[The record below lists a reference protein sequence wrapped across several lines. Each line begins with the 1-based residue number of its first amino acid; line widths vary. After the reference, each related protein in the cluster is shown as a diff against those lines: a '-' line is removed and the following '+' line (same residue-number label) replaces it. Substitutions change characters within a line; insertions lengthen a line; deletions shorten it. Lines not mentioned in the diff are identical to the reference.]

1 MERKQAQQKAQL
13 AAQFNDFYLHITS
26 PALNQIGCYRIIDEI
41 GEGAFG
47 KVYLATHIILNVKVV
62 LKCGLIDD
70 PNIVREVFYH
80 KQLKHKNIVKLY
92 EVIKTE
98 THLWLVMEYCEGNEL
113 FYYIYE
119 KRRLS
124 YDECQRIFHQIV
136 MGLSHVHK
144 LNLSHRDLK
153 LENILLADKRRTVV
167 KLTDF
172 GFVREFDPRQRL
184 FLSTVCGTT
193 VYMAPELLKNERYS
207 GFATDI
213 WALGVILYTM
223 FYGVMP
229 FDEDDD
235 LRTKFKIIHDE
246 PEYRTGIPQD
256 VIVLLQRMLCKDPKQ
271 RASLNE
277 VINSSFLMEDQV
289 HHRRSRSSI
298 HTDAGSIVSMTQW
311 YNEPHTPFESKVERN
326 LIKRYRKMNVDVELL
341 KNSVLNRQ
349 MNSLTAFY
357 ELSLKHELAKKRLY
371 KAKRKKYNDARTS
384 LKRSRDRFRSALSL
398 SDQGG
403 TQPLERIISSLSI
416 GSNRNSSKTNL
427 AKMVSPRRSLDS
439 RHDGLLPRSHYSIE
453 RATSER
459 ANGHKSSID
468 TSHLNRTV
476 SFYPDTEIQSS
487 KGTGMS
493 VSSVEEGT
501 NKRSKNSKILNKLQ
515 FWKRAKNNGV
525 DEKITDQLSQE
536 PSNKSQISDNPVLT
550 EKAQAARLI
559 EESGDINSPSPRSG
573 GPPPEQENINPS
585 LSTQRIYRTRPSSVI
600 SQQSQLS
607 HLSQLLT
614 MVSESELDIDE
625 LELSD
630 SMDEYAEYD
639 EDGAY
644 ESSINASQHEL
655 QHVRGL
661 AGTPVAQKRR
671 PSYRRN
677 FSSDMSIMSTS
688 TTATGPQPTSL
699 NSVPRLR
706 HHSGRHRKRS
716 SMSRLSSNSSDEGLR
731 PKKADNSNGRLTPQ
745 TSMAN
750 VVRPGT
756 PDLNLNG
763 ATFNAE
769 AGLSYLDNNTNGSA
783 VGMPRSL
790 SPPLPNRVHGKQKH
804 VKPADMNA
812 GHLEKLRGTTPTGGI
827 YETKFVIID
836 EEDED

>member
-26 PALNQIGCYRIIDEI
+26 PAVNQIGCYRIIDEI

-47 KVYLATHIILNVKVV
+47 KVYLAMHIILNVKVV

-98 THLWLVMEYCEGNEL
+98 SHLWLAMEYCEGNEL

-119 KRRLS
+119 KRRLT
-124 YDECQRIFHQIV
+124 YDECQRIFSQIV
-136 MGLSHVHK
+136 LGISHVHK

-153 LENILLADKRRTVV
+153 LENILLADKKKTVV

-172 GFVREFDPRQRL
+172 GFVREYDPRQRKL
-184 FLSTVCGTT
+184 LSTICGTT
-193 VYMAPELLKNERYS
+193 VYMAPELLKNEKYS
-207 GFATDI
+207 GFAADI

-246 PEYRTGIPQD
+246 PEYKTGVPSE
-256 VIVLLQRMLCKDPKQ
+256 VNLLIQRMLCKDPRQ
-271 RASLNE
+271 RASLSE
-277 VINSSFLMEDQV
+277 VQNSSLLMDHG

-298 HTDAGSIVSMTQW
+298 HTDAGSIVSITQW
-311 YNEPHTPFESKVERN
+311 YNDPGQPFESKVERH
-326 LIKRYRKMNVDVELL
+326 LL
-341 KNSVLNRQ
+341 KRFRKLNIDVDHLKTSVQNRQ

-357 ELSLKHELAKKRLY
+357 ELSLKHEFAKKRYY
-371 KAKRKKYNDARTS
+371 KEKKKKYNDARMS
-384 LKRSRDRFRSALSL
+384 LRRSRDRFRSALSL
-398 SDQGG
+398 SEQGG

-416 GSNRNSSKTNL
+416 GSNRNNSRTNISKM
-427 AKMVSPRRSLDS
+427 ASPRRSTDS
-439 RHDGLLPRSHYSIE
+439 RLDGTKNHYSM
-453 RATSER
+453 SEKLSETPNR
-459 ANGHKSSID
+459 SPLEMEIRSG
-468 TSHLNRTV
+468 LNRTV
-476 SFYPDTEIQSS
+476 SFYPDAEKQLS

-493 VSSVEEGT
+493 VYSEDSGG
-501 NKRSKNSKILNKLQ
+501 KRPKNSKILNKLQ
-515 FWKRAKNNGV
+515 FWKRNKNG
-525 DEKITDQLSQE
+525 DERSPELQTLEQF
-536 PSNKSQISDNPVLT
+536 SNKSDVDDGANMAPSGKVPTISYIED
-550 EKAQAARLI
+550 QA
-559 EESGDINSPSPRSG
+559 DVNSPSPRSG
-573 GPPPEQENINPS
+573 VPPVENPENGNTS
-585 LSTQRIYRTRPSSVI
+585 LSGTRTYRTRPSSVI

-614 MVSESELDIDE
+614 MITESELDMDE
-625 LELSD
+625 TEMSD

-655 QHVRGL
+655 QPTRGL
-661 AGTPVAQKRR
+661 AGALAPQKRR

-677 FSSDMSIMSTS
+677 LSSDMSILSTS
-688 TTATGPQPTSL
+688 TNATGPQLTSQ

-706 HHSGRHRKRS
+706 HHSGHRKRS
-716 SMSRLSSNSSDEGLR
+716 SMSRLSSNSSDEGQRL
-731 PKKADNSNGRLTPQ
+731 KKSDNGSFSRLANTPQ
-745 TSMAN
+745 VPVASMF
-750 VVRPGT
+750 RPGT
-756 PDLNLNG
+756 PDLSLNG
-763 ATFNAE
+763 NTYS
-769 AGLSYLDNNTNGSA
+769 GLSFLDINSNGSA
-783 VGMPRSL
+783 PAVPRSQ
-790 SPPLPNRVHGKQKH
+790 SPPLTTRTFAKPKPVKNTDTQAAHVEKH
-804 VKPADMNA
+804 RGATPA
-812 GHLEKLRGTTPTGGI
+812 GG
-827 YETKFVIID
+827 YETTFVIID